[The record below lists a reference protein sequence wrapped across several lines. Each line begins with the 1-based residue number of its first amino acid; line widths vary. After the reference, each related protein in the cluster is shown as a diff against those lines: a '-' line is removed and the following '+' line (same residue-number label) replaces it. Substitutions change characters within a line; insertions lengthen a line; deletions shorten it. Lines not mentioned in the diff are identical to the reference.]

1 MAELGCGLTE
11 SLVKVEAVDALP
23 FRLSAPL
30 AALLNSHINALYFV
44 GINIDYYI
52 ISSGVAQYLSI
63 GGSMQP
69 E

>member
-1 MAELGCGLTE
+1 M
-11 SLVKVEAVDALP
+11 EAVDALP
-23 FRLSAPL
+23 YRLSAPL
-30 AALLNSHINALYFV
+30 AAVLNLHISALYFV

-52 ISSGVAQYLSI
+52 ISSGVSQYLSI